1 MLPTDQLLKATEQLN
16 EAQRDVEERS
26 ALVTTLEKD
35 VQHLVS
41 QLAAF
46 KQQQDDANDQ
56 RATLEEQV
64 QALTD
69 AKEALA
75 EELTVLRHDT
85 QANLATALAEV
96 EANKAQAEQEA
107 TRMKEERDYM
117 TSKLETIIKELDA
130 VSRQKEEIQASL
142 SAKEK
147 QMEKMAT
154 SQTAMT
160 SEMMDLQQQLAAMRE
175 DLAMAAEG
183 LEAHALKAEHSEQQR
198 EATAKQLS
206 ELQLEMGLLRD
217 SHQSD
222 FEMLRNKK
230 DAELERVRSER
241 DTAASKSERFEQQSK
256 TLASE
261 LDVARKRV
269 TELESRVSQQ
279 TYELGN
285 LSVDLAE
292 TKKALSDRMAL
303 AARLQTENMG
313 IAGKQAEQAALI
325 ESALREAAA
334 SREQQRELEAA
345 AARAR
350 ADKQK
355 SEKEAARI
363 RREMEA
369 LRGEVEK
376 RKQQVDVELE
386 AARAKLDE
394 ALAAAKAECA
404 REVERVEAESKHKS
418 KLARQVVLEK
428 EAEMEALRERVRVLE
443 EDVRSGEAANRKI
456 FEFAQLQAS
465 READM
470 RAQAAQ
476 LQEALEQVE
485 TLRQELETLRA
496 EKRQQAQELTALLQT
511 QRREGVNMEYLKNV
525 VVQYMSFRPGSSQQT
540 RLIPVLTTLLQFT
553 AQDIGEIKKAAAN
566 RRSSWTNWG
575 VVGGSSTSGISD
587 KEFNPVPIP
596 SRTSSH
602 PSLPSQ
608 NGAAASEPRDERSTA
623 NFNMN
628 LSQAAASDPSALLPH
643 ASSESADF

>member
-1 MLPTDQLLKATEQLN
+1 MQKAGEQLD
-16 EAQRDVEERS
+16 EAQRNVEERS
-26 ALVTTLEKD
+26 ALVSTLEKD
-35 VQHLVS
+35 VQHLVA
-41 QLAAF
+41 QLATF
-46 KQQQDDANDQ
+46 NQQQDEANEQ
-56 RATLEEQV
+56 RGTLEEQV

-69 AKEALA
+69 VKEALA
-75 EELTVLRHDT
+75 EELTILRRDT
-85 QANLATALAEV
+85 QANLATALADA
-96 EANKAQAEQEA
+96 EANKARAEQEA
-107 TRMKEERDYM
+107 MRMKEERDYM
-117 TSKLETIIKELDA
+117 TSKLETLIKELDA
-130 VSRQKEEIQASL
+130 ISKQKEDIQVSL

-154 SQTAMT
+154 SQTSMT

-206 ELQLEMGLLRD
+206 DLQLEVGLLRD

-222 FEMLRNKK
+222 FEMLRNEKN
-230 DAELERVRSER
+230 AELDRVRAER
-241 DTAASKSERFEQQSK
+241 DTAVATLERLEQRSK
-256 TLASE
+256 TLESE
-261 LDVARKRV
+261 LAGAQKRV
-269 TELESRVSQQ
+269 GELERSVSQQ

-292 TKKALSDRMAL
+292 TKKALSDRQAL

-345 AARAR
+345 AVRAR
-350 ADKQK
+350 ADKHE
-355 SEKEAARI
+355 SEKEVVRV
-363 RREMEA
+363 RNEMEV

-376 RKQQVDVELE
+376 RKRQVDAELE
-386 AARAKLDE
+386 AARGRLDE
-394 ALAAAKAECA
+394 SLAAAKAECA
-404 REVERVEAESKHKS
+404 REIERVEAESKHKS

-428 EAEMEALRERVRVLE
+428 EAEMGTLRERVRVLE

-476 LQEALEQVE
+476 LQEALAVVE
-485 TLRQELETLRA
+485 SLRQELETLRT
-496 EKRQQAQELTALLQT
+496 EKRHQEQELTALLQT

-540 RLIPVLTTLLQFT
+540 RLVPVLTTLLQFT
-553 AQDIGEIKKAAAN
+553 PQDIREIKQAAAN
-566 RRSSWTNWG
+566 RRSSWATWG
-575 VVGGSSTSGISD
+575 VVGGGGSGISD
-587 KEFNPVPIP
+587 KELNPMPVPAP
-596 SRTSSH
+596 VPAAAPAPRTGSH
-602 PSLPSQ
+602 PSLPSR
-608 NGAAASEPRDERSTA
+608 NGAAARDERATA
-623 NFNMN
+623 SFDMN